1 MNPETT
7 SIVALNAAEI
17 RDSGSFFVFND
28 GIYTTTNG
36 SVYRPN
42 NSEILDEK
50 PLKHFLMKYFT
61 WIKDVTEV
69 SIRNSFNR
77 TPSVDIHITV
87 SPTHHT
93 ELMDD
98 RISRIVCNKLRKKI
112 SSLLIAMYP
121 DIKDGN
127 PNFIFFPEHSETIL
141 DLL

>member
-7 SIVALNAAEI
+7 SIVTMCGNTSANSFLVYG
-17 RDSGSFFVFND
+17 DGS
-28 GIYTTTNG
+28 YTTTTG
-36 SVYRPN
+36 FVYRPD
-42 NSEILDEK
+42 NSTVLDEK

-69 SIRNSFNR
+69 SLRNSFNR
-77 TPSVDIHITV
+77 TPSVDVHITV

-98 RISRIVCNKLRKKI
+98 RISRIVNNKLQQKI

-121 DIKDGN
+121 EIKDER
-127 PNFIFFPEHSETIL
+127 PNFIFFPEYSETIL
-141 DLL
+141 ELI